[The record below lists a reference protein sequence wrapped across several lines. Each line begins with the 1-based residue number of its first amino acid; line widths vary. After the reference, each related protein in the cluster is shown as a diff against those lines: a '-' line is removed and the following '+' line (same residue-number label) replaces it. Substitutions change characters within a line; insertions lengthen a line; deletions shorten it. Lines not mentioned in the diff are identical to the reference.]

1 MLFFGE
7 MSTFIEC
14 IRLPETL
21 FPRSDTDDTGAAV
34 MVTSA
39 YKRMEIILAAIGR
52 RVLHCLPAMSYI
64 FPKHLICE
72 MKPLSVPCSW
82 QIYSVE
88 QRRHARNQGKK
99 CKYTSE
105 IKGGIECR

>member
-52 RVLHCLPAMSYI
+52 RVLHGLPAMSYI
-64 FPKHLICE
+64 SPKHLICE
-72 MKPLSVPCSW
+72 MKPLSVPFFRFV
-82 QIYSVE
+82 YTVE
-88 QRRHARNQGKK
+88 MSGHAWNQRKP
-99 CKYTSE
+99 
-105 IKGGIECR
+105 